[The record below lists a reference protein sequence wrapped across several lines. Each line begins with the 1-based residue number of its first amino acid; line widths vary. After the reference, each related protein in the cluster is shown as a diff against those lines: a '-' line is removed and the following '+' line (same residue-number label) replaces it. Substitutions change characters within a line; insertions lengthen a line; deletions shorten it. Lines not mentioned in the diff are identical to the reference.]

1 MSSKATNLPEP
12 SFSGPLTMRVDVDI
26 SAPIERVWEV
36 LTDFPKYKEWYVLT
50 GLVYIGC
57 FE

>member
-1 MSSKATNLPEP
+1 
-12 SFSGPLTMRVDVDI
+12 MRVDVDI
-26 SAPIERVWEV
+26 SAPIETVWEV